1 MSRHLK
7 GLLMTVFAVILLSPD
22 SVLISLVEDSSKEID
37 SWTVLFW
44 RGLLYAGGVS
54 LLVFLKYRLNTF
66 QEFKSIGKGGLLIG
80 LFSGISTGTFVFAIV
95 YTSIANALVII
106 STGPIM
112 IAIVSWFLL
121 KEKSSLITW
130 ISMIIVFVGIYIV
143 MFGGFEGY
151 LGRPTDEALGAVNTN
166 KDALVGDI
174 FALITAIMMGFTFTL
189 TRKYKEVNMVP
200 VNAIGGLIA
209 AILALTMADTILV
222 PREVVP
228 HIIAM
233 GAILSVSFSL
243 ITIAPR
249 YMPAAEVGMI
259 MPLETVLGTLIA
271 WIWITEVPSID
282 ALIGGSIVII
292 TLFCHSWYSTKLAR
306 NQLS

>member
-1 MSRHLK
+1 MTNHLK
-7 GLLMTVFAVILLSPD
+7 GLLMTIFAVVILSPD
-22 SVLISLVEDSSKEID
+22 SVLIRLVEEASSEID

-44 RGLLYAGGVS
+44 RGSLYAVGVS
-54 LLVFLKYRLNTF
+54 LLVLIKYRSETIA
-66 QEFKSIGKGGLLIG
+66 EFKNIGKGGLLIG

-112 IAIVSWFLL
+112 IAIVAWFLL

-130 ISMIIVFVGIYIV
+130 ASMVIVFIGIYIV
-143 MFGGFEGY
+143 MSGSFGG
-151 LGRPTDEALGAVNTN
+151 
-166 KDALVGDI
+166 KSLVGDF
-174 FALITAIMMGFTFTL
+174 FALITAVMMGFTFTL

-209 AILALTMADTILV
+209 ALIAFLMANQITV
-222 PREVVP
+222 PAEVVGY
-228 HIIAM
+228 IIAM
-233 GAILSVSFSL
+233 GAILSISFSL

-259 MPLETVLGTLIA
+259 MPLETVLGSLIA
-271 WIWITEVPSID
+271 WYVINEVPSVN
-282 ALIGGSIVII
+282 ALVGGTIVIV
-292 TLFCHSWYSTKLAR
+292 TLFLHSWYSTRLAK
-306 NQLS
+306 NQIN